1 MPAPEWM
8 IFHRELG
15 KLEGTP
21 SGENASQM
29 LNLRFNV
36 KDTMY
41 GETSLYKTLLINCA
55 PKPAVKIKYITFGLS
70 RKAYLNLTKLIY
82 D

>member
-1 MPAPEWM
+1 MTMSDRTLAPGWM

-15 KLEGTP
+15 KLEGTA
-21 SGENASQM
+21 SAEDASQI

-41 GETSLYKTLLINCA
+41 GETALYKTLLINCA
-55 PKPAVKIKYITFGLS
+55 PMPAVSI
-70 RKAYLNLTKLIY
+70 
-82 D
+82 